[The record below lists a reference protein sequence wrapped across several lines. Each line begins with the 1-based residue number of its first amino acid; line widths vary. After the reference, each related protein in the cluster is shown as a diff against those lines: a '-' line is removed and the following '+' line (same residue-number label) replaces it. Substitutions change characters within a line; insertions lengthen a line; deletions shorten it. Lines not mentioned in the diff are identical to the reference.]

1 METIMLSKK
10 EIFKLVD
17 YTNLAENM
25 SLSQLLSFY
34 GKYLNFIDE
43 GLNPASICLYPT
55 DLHKIENV
63 DSGVDN
69 PCVVVN
75 FPFPQVS
82 KEIIEKEIEIACKYN
97 AEIDFVFPTLDF
109 LNKGFFSTE
118 TKNLLNFYN
127 KCLKKYGNKANI
139 KVIFETTYYYWQ
151 GSDKTPQLL
160 EAMELVYDYLY
171 SKKYTLFLK
180 TSTGKLFIDEDH
192 TQALVTMNDFV
203 LNKYKS
209 GKKNLGIKVS
219 GGVRDMEDVNK
230 YISLLNPELNLIE
243 RDKFRFGASKLLSN
257 LI

>member
-1 METIMLSKK
+1 MLSKK
-10 EIFKLVD
+10 EIFSLVD
-17 YTNLAENM
+17 YTNLTENM

-34 GKYLNFIDE
+34 GKYLDFIDE
-43 GLNPASICLYPT
+43 GLKPASICLYPT

-75 FPFPQVS
+75 FPFSNVS
-82 KEIIEKEIEIACKYN
+82 KDIIEKEIELACKYN

-109 LNKGFFSTE
+109 LNKGYFSTE
-118 TKNLLNFYN
+118 TKNLLNFYK
-127 KCLKKYGNKANI
+127 KCLRKYGNKANI
-139 KVIFETTYYYWQ
+139 KVIFETTHYYQ
-151 GSDKTPQLL
+151 KGIDKTNQLM

-171 SKKYTLFLK
+171 SSEYTLFLK
-180 TSTGKLFIDEDH
+180 TSTGKVFNDEDH
-192 TQALVTMNDFV
+192 TQALSAMNEFV

-209 GKKNLGIKVS
+209 GEENLGIKIS

-230 YISLLNPELNLIE
+230 YLSLLNPELNLIKRE
-243 RDKFRFGASKLLSN
+243 KFRFGASKLLSN